1 MPSRRFSLAS
11 LRDRWVGIVVA
22 GVFLLLL
29 VASGVLLFL
38 TFVGRISG
46 AVATLAATLTLVVLT
61 GLYAA
66 ITYRMMVETKK
77 GREQEI
83 RPVLEFHAGEYMSQ
97 IKNVGG
103 GPARTLDI
111 TLSLVPDGVAH
122 GIRHQSIPAGES
134 VAVPAEPFSS
144 IGDRGFLELQAEGI
158 DIEWDETEDDDEE
171 FWEEREFPYERLQM
185 TGTCE
190 DVWGNTYPIE
200 EEHQAFDLTEGFGD
214 AVSPT
219 VDAEA
224 SLELV
229 AIELQRIRRLLDEN
243 ASEKE

>member
-1 MPSRRFSLAS
+1 M
-11 LRDRWVGIVVA
+11 VVVA
-22 GVFLLLL
+22 VGVFVLLI
-29 VASGVLLFL
+29 VSSGVLLFL

-103 GPARTLDI
+103 GPARNLDI
-111 TLSLVPDGVAH
+111 TLSLVPEGVTH

-134 VAVPAEPFSS
+134 IAVPAEPFSS
-144 IGDRGFLELQAEGI
+144 IGDRGFLELQAEGVDI
-158 DIEWDETEDDDEE
+158 DGDEIDDEE
-171 FWEEREFPYERLQM
+171 FWEDRDFPFERLQM
-185 TGTCE
+185 TGPRASRE
-190 DVWGNTYPIE
+190 AWYAWASAWPVR
-200 EEHQAFDLTEGFGD
+200 
-214 AVSPT
+214 AVPST
-219 VDAEA
+219 
-224 SLELV
+224 
-229 AIELQRIRRLLDEN
+229 
-243 ASEKE
+243 